1 MEEKDIDELYGSIA
15 DLAVSLSMEHSA
27 LKIAAVLNAVGMSI
41 YKTAL
46 SETDYE
52 KMCKTIFDPNYY
64 CRDSV
69 TARLLVSVGH
79 PVASLHSLC
88 RGWARQF
95 LPRKPNLFAKR
106 KLQFSP

>member
-52 KMCKTIFDPNYY
+52 KMCKTIFDLRN
-64 CRDSV
+64 DV
-69 TARLLVSVGH
+69 HTFN
-79 PVASLHSLC
+79 PVWEEEGGTIH
-88 RGWARQF
+88 
-95 LPRKPNLFAKR
+95 
-106 KLQFSP
+106 